1 MKDAISDMANRRS
14 EEICVLL
21 YNRMFCIEFHIF
33 METGGIRVP
42 DETPDRFVAVVF
54 REAAREVLEEM
65 IKEEAQAAGG
75 EAHAAA

>member
-42 DETPDRFVAVVF
+42 DERRTASSRWFFGRRPGRCSK
-54 REAAREVLEEM
+54 R
-65 IKEEAQAAGG
+65 
-75 EAHAAA
+75 